1 MADTHAGT
9 VSVVT
14 FSRSREADSSSA
26 CSAASAAAAAA
37 CVLLLLL
44 LLLGQAAARLLLPG
58 AALGAAVGLM
68 RLLSGHVWV
77 DAVAGSCCCCC
88 CCCKS
93 MKCLSSSPSA
103 TSAVLHNGSR
113 AA

>member
-68 RLLSGHVWV
+68 RLLSGQVWV
-77 DAVAGSCCCCC
+77 DAVAGSCCCC

-103 TSAVLHNGSR
+103 TSAVLHNCSR